1 MKITD
6 SKPSSLRSRE
16 NRGGV
21 TRRGGSTSIF
31 SSELNRQEE
40 KQLVSE
46 KQSLN
51 DLRDKLFQVGD
62 KLEQEPSPANL
73 AEFRQLI
80 GTFAKKATSLAYRF
94 ESVGSLIGSDLGLI
108 SVIDKEVDE
117 LLRLVV
123 QGQRAR
129 IDIAAKISTIKGLI
143 VKLSA

>member
-1 MKITD
+1 MKISD
-6 SKPSSLRSRE
+6 SKPSSMRSRE

-21 TRRGGSTSIF
+21 TRRAGASIF

-40 KQLVSE
+40 KQDTD
-46 KQSLN
+46 KQSLK
-51 DLRDKLFQVGD
+51 DLRDKLFHVGD
-62 KLEQEPSPANL
+62 RLEQEPSPANL
-73 AEFRQLI
+73 AEFRELI
-80 GTFAKKATSLAYRF
+80 GTFAKKATSMAYRF
-94 ESVGSLIGSDLGLI
+94 ESMGSLIGSNLGLI

-143 VKLSA
+143 IKLSA